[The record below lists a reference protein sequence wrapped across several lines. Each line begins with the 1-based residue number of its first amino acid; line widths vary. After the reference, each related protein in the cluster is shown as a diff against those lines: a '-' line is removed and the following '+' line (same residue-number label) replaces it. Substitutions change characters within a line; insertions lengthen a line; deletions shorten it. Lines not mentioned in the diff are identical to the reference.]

1 MSLKNSLQ
9 EEFSNS
15 QRNYNCC
22 LLTIDINTVAVF
34 KNSEQSFNIFHSH
47 SRDLY
52 GMAHS
57 FERCTLVSIEGP
69 ENVASYLTLGNSR
82 SFELPRNNNIW
93 KRDETKHAF
102 HKCTIQNVW

>member
-1 MSLKNSLQ
+1 MFQTRFQFLIKCIQYRYGESFTGSLFMTSNNGPYMSLKNSLQ

-22 LLTIDINTVAVF
+22 LLTIGINTVAVF

-69 ENVASYLTLGNSR
+69 ENVASYL
-82 SFELPRNNNIW
+82 
-93 KRDETKHAF
+93 
-102 HKCTIQNVW
+102 